1 MGKTFR
7 KWTCYPLWEVKNE
20 EKDLNVASKNGY
32 QLVEGR
38 AFWWTLEK
46 NDTVRY
52 TYQIDFN
59 PGAKL
64 DPRYKETFAE
74 MGWEYVS
81 STFNGWHY
89 FKKPYQEGQQL
100 ENGEVV
106 QSERIYTDQESYKE
120 MEKRWQKLGITL
132 SVLCFFFSA
141 LYFVQGLIHV
151 PALFGFAFGFL
162 FFGASVLNSIMNY
175 KKESEDPS
183 FEPSIKIPFKIALPV
198 FFGIIIVTFVIGF
211 FCF

>member
-7 KWTCYPLWEVKNE
+7 KWTCYPLWEAHNE
-20 EKDLNVASKNGY
+20 ERDLNIASKKGY

-100 ENGEVV
+100 ENGDVV
-106 QSERIYTDQESYKE
+106 KSERIYTDAESFNE
-120 MEKRWQKLGITL
+120 MENRWQKLGTVLYSICFVFALPYLLITIFGERRFAGFGIGFL
-132 SVLCFFFSA
+132 
-141 LYFVQGLIHV
+141 
-151 PALFGFAFGFL
+151 LFGL
-162 FFGASVLNSIMNY
+162 SIFTSIKNY
-175 KKESEDPS
+175 KQKKEDPD
-183 FEPSIKIPFKIALPV
+183 FIPKIEIPFKVIFPIFILIAVLT
-198 FFGIIIVTFVIGF
+198 FLTLII
-211 FCF
+211 

>member
-38 AFWWTLEK
+38 VFWWTLEK

-64 DPRYKETFAE
+64 DPR
-74 MGWEYVS
+74 
-81 STFNGWHY
+81 
-89 FKKPYQEGQQL
+89 
-100 ENGEVV
+100 
-106 QSERIYTDQESYKE
+106 YKE

-162 FFGASVLNSIMNY
+162 FFGASVLNSIINY

-198 FFGIIIVTFVIGF
+198 FFGIMIVTFVIGF
-211 FCF
+211 FGF

>member
-7 KWTCYPLWEVKNE
+7 KWTCYPLWEAHNE
-20 EKDLNVASKNGY
+20 ERDLNIASKNGN
-32 QLVEGR
+32 QLVKGG
-38 AFWWTLEK
+38 AFSWILEK

-74 MGWEYVS
+74 MGWEYIS

-100 ENGEVV
+100 ENGDVV
-106 QSERIYTDQESYKE
+106 QSERIYTDETSFNE
-120 MEKRWQKLGITL
+120 MENRWQKLATVLYSICFVFCILYL
-132 SVLCFFFSA
+132 SLTILGNRS
-141 LYFVQGLIHV
+141 
-151 PALFGFAFGFL
+151 FGGFCLGFL
-162 FFGASVLNSIMNY
+162 FFGLSIFTSIRNY
-175 KKESEDPS
+175 KQKKEDPNFIPK
-183 FEPSIKIPFKIALPV
+183 FEIPFRVIFPIFLIITV
-198 FFGIIIVTFVIGF
+198 ITFFIGIL
-211 FCF
+211 

>member
-7 KWTCYPLWEVKNE
+7 KWTCYPLWEAHNE
-20 EKDLNVASKNGY
+20 ERDLNIASKKGY

-100 ENGEVV
+100 ENGDVV
-106 QSERIYTDQESYKE
+106 KSERIYTDEESFHE
-120 MEKRWQKLGITL
+120 MENRWQKLGTVLYSICFVFALLYLAIVITGER
-132 SVLCFFFSA
+132 S
-141 LYFVQGLIHV
+141 FVGCGIGFL
-151 PALFGFAFGFL
+151 LFGL
-162 FFGASVLNSIMNY
+162 SIFTSMMRGVGR
-175 KKESEDPS
+175 SEIDTSSPNHGCKSS
-183 FEPSIKIPFKIALPV
+183 FS
-198 FFGIIIVTFVIGF
+198 
-211 FCF
+211 

>member
-1 MGKTFR
+1 MGKIFR
-7 KWTCYPLWEVKNE
+7 KWTCYPLWEAHNE
-20 EKDLNVASKNGY
+20 ERDLNIASKKGY

-100 ENGEVV
+100 ENGDVV
-106 QSERIYTDQESYKE
+106 KSERIYTDAESFHE
-120 MEKRWQKLGITL
+120 MENRWQKLGTVLYSICFVFALLYLAIVITGER
-132 SVLCFFFSA
+132 S
-141 LYFVQGLIHV
+141 FVGCGIVFL
-151 PALFGFAFGFL
+151 LFGL
-162 FFGASVLNSIMNY
+162 SIFTSIKNY
-175 KKESEDPS
+175 KQKKEDPD
-183 FEPSIKIPFKIALPV
+183 FIPKIEIPFKVIFPIFILIAVLT
-198 FFGIIIVTFVIGF
+198 FLTLII
-211 FCF
+211 

>member
-7 KWTCYPLWEVKNE
+7 KWTCYPLWEAHNE
-20 EKDLNVASKNGY
+20 ERDLNIASKKGY

-100 ENGEVV
+100 ENGDVV
-106 QSERIYTDQESYKE
+106 KSERIYTDEESFHE
-120 MEKRWQKLGITL
+120 MENRWQKLGTVLYSICFVFALLYLAIVITGER
-132 SVLCFFFSA
+132 S
-141 LYFVQGLIHV
+141 FVGCGIGFL
-151 PALFGFAFGFL
+151 LFGL
-162 FFGASVLNSIMNY
+162 SIFTSIKNY
-175 KKESEDPS
+175 KQKKEDPD
-183 FEPSIKIPFKIALPV
+183 FIPKIEIPFKVIFPIFILIAVLT
-198 FFGIIIVTFVIGF
+198 FLTLII
-211 FCF
+211 

>member
-20 EKDLNVASKNGY
+20 EKDLNLASKNGY

-38 AFWWTLEK
+38 VFWWTLEK
-46 NDTVRY
+46 NDAVRY

-89 FKKPYQEGQQL
+89 FKKTYQDGQQL

-120 MEKRWQKLGITL
+120 MEKRWQRLGLTL
-132 SVLCFFFSA
+132 SVLCFFFSV
-141 LYFVQGLIHV
+141 LYFVLGFMQV
-151 PALFGFAFGFL
+151 PAFFGFSFGFL
-162 FFGASVLNSIMNY
+162 FFGATVFTSIKNY
-175 KKESEDPS
+175 KKKSVDSS
-183 FEPSIKIPFKIALPV
+183 FEPSINIPFRIGLPI
-198 FFGIIIVTFVIGF
+198 FFAIILVTFFVGIF
-211 FCF
+211 VH